1 MGSVGEVGEG
11 RVLSD
16 VEETI
21 FVAVGKD
28 LKQSETTLAWAVK
41 NFAGK
46 RICLL
51 HVHKPSLL
59 LSLSEGIGSAS
70 KLKQGAVKAL
80 QGAERTKLR
89 KLLDQY
95 RMILTGAGV
104 EANEL
109 WIEMGNIEEG
119 IVEIIARHHIRWLV
133 MGAAADEHYSER
145 LAEIKSRKAFFVC
158 QEAARSCHIWFVCKG
173 HLIYT
178 RGDREDESEI
188 EIAPPLLLMNSAFGT
203 EQPEHLRSE
212 STDSL
217 RNLSSADAEEDT
229 SELEQISGRSTPLMI
244 DAEGEANGESHHS
257 VEQAIVDTK
266 NLKQKELEET
276 TRRWKEEDDEME
288 AKCKK
293 VCVVHAFLQAKA
305 FESLCTKEMSQR
317 KEMEEKLARL
327 KQEIDGVKD
336 ESEEFIRQLS
346 MVEDK
351 KLVLEK
357 QLEASQCEV
366 KELEE
371 KIISA
376 AGLLMSFREKRDTMK
391 IEHRNAMRK
400 VRRLETM
407 INGEAASFDQAEFP
421 IFSFMEINE
430 ATHNFDP
437 SWKIKEGR
445 RGSVYKGILRHM
457 HVAIKMLPSYGS
469 KTQLDFEHEVEVLS
483 RVRHPNLVTLIGTCP
498 ESRSLVYEYL
508 KNGCLEDLLA
518 CKDST
523 PPLPW
528 QIRTSIATEICSAL
542 IFLHSNIPCLVHGNL
557 KPSNILFDANFVS
570 KLINLGINSLIP
582 QNENPTNFTKIC
594 SDPNGAHV
602 YMDPEYLE
610 TGKLTPE
617 SDVYS
622 FGIILL
628 QLLTARPLSG
638 LVKDVKYALEN
649 DNFKALLDV
658 SAGDWPLEQAKEMA
672 YIALRCCENK
682 RLDRLDLLVAHE
694 AMRASCAASASC
706 LVSKK
711 LIRTPSHFLCPILQ
725 EVMQDPHIAA
735 DGFTYEEEAIRGWL
749 KSGHNTSPMTNLEL
763 EHCKLVPN
771 YALQYAIQQ
780 WQLQL

>member
-28 LKQSETTLAWAVK
+28 VKQSETTLAWAVK

-59 LSLSEGIGSAS
+59 LSMSEGIGSAS
-70 KLKQGAVKAL
+70 KLKQGAVKVL
-80 QGAERTKLR
+80 QVAERTKLR

-109 WIEMGNIEEG
+109 WMEMGNVEEG
-119 IVEIIARHHIRWLV
+119 IVEIVARHHIRWLV

-158 QEAARSCHIWFVCKG
+158 QKAASSCHIWFVCKG
-173 HLIYT
+173 YLINT

-188 EIAPPLLLMNSAFGT
+188 EIAPPLLLTNWAFGT

-217 RNLSSADAEEDT
+217 RNLNSADAEEDT
-229 SELEQISGRSTPLMI
+229 SELEEISGRSTPLMI
-244 DAEGEANGESHHS
+244 DAEGEENGESYHS
-257 VEQAIVDTK
+257 VEQAIVDAK
-266 NLKQKELEET
+266 NLKLKEIEET
-276 TRRWKEEDDEME
+276 TRRWKEEDDAVE
-288 AKCKK
+288 AKCK
-293 VCVVHAFLQAKA
+293 AKA

-317 KEMEEKLARL
+317 KEMEEMLARL
-327 KQEIDGVKD
+327 KQEIDRVKD
-336 ESEEFIRQLS
+336 ESEESIRQLP

-357 QLEASQCEV
+357 QLEASQSEV

-376 AGLLMSFREKRDTMK
+376 AGLLISFREKRDKMK

-400 VRRLETM
+400 VRQLETM

-498 ESRSLVYEYL
+498 ESRSVVYEYL

-518 CKDST
+518 CKDNT

-542 IFLHSNIPCLVHGNL
+542 IFLHSNIPCLVHGNV
-557 KPSNILFDANFVS
+557 KPSNILFEANFVS

-638 LVKDVKYALEN
+638 IVNDVKYALEN
-649 DNFKALLDV
+649 GNFKELLDV

-694 AMRASCAASASC
+694 AMRASCAASATC

-711 LIRTPSHFLCPILQ
+711 LIRTPSHFVCPILQ

-763 EHCKLVPN
+763 EHCNLVPN